1 MALADL
7 LDAIEVEADEE
18 LERVERES
26 REEAERI
33 VAVARSEADR
43 LEAELV
49 AAVEPGALAE
59 AARIRA
65 LARVDAAAEAR
76 DLREQAFLTLLDAV
90 RARLAQ
96 VRSAD
101 DYPERLA
108 ALLAEA
114 REALPGAVA
123 LRVDPADAELAA
135 SLAGGLSVEPVLQ
148 TWGGVELDD
157 GAGRVLRNTLEHRF
171 ENAEPL
177 LRLLVAQR
185 LAAGETH
192 LAGAAR

>member
-114 REALPGAVA
+114 SRDGR
-123 LRVDPADAELAA
+123 RVSIDWDIEMR
-135 SLAGGLSVEPVLQ
+135 SS
-148 TWGGVELDD
+148 
-157 GAGRVLRNTLEHRF
+157 
-171 ENAEPL
+171 
-177 LRLLVAQR
+177 
-185 LAAGETH
+185 
-192 LAGAAR
+192 